1 MGDLGEW
8 LTRIGLSEYIAVFE
22 ENGVDLRSL
31 GDLSEDDLKELDVKL
46 GHRRL
51 IQRMVADQN
60 PADLSP
66 ANAVTVSQ
74 STPPS
79 GEADR
84 RQLTIMFA
92 DLVGST
98 QLSTELEPEDLR
110 ELNRQFQE
118 AASAAI
124 EQFGGFVA
132 RYMGDGV
139 LAYFGYPQA
148 HEDDAERA
156 VRSALE
162 LTERLSSLEVSTSAL
177 MRVGIATGQVIVGDI
192 IGDGASQESAVTGE
206 TPNLAARLQSVAE
219 PGTLVIDKVTH
230 SIVAS
235 AFETAPHTSSLKG
248 FASPVPYW
256 EVVSERKTETRFE
269 ARGAPLGT
277 FVGRSHELGLLLE
290 RWEAAVTGDGQ
301 VALVYGEPGLG
312 KSRLS
317 EELHHRIGQGHAH
330 LRLRYQRSPFHTVS
344 PFYPIVQHLD
354 RAAGIEAT
362 NTETERLDKIERMV
376 ISGDNEIHALIAE
389 LLSVPYESRYPR
401 LQLTAAVQKQRTV
414 QALVGQ
420 LLELANDQ
428 PVLFVFE
435 DAHWVDPSTHDLIRE
450 TIIATAD
457 VPVMIVITH
466 RPGWLSGIAE
476 QPRVLTLPLSRLVT
490 RQAAHL
496 AGLVAERSIPDDV
509 IREIVERAEGIP
521 LFVEELTKSM
531 MERGLAPGQVNV
543 PATLQASLTERF
555 DRLGSAKDTAQA
567 AAVIGREFELG
578 MLTDVVERPI
588 EDLTTALGAMVAAGL
603 IHEGGTFGDDRYIW
617 KHALV
622 QDVAY
627 ASLLR
632 DQRRALHLRTA
643 RALEARR
650 NQGTVVEPA
659 LLAHHYR
666 GAGKPG
672 EAARHWLIAAQSSLA
687 RAASEEIIAQAR
699 NALSD
704 LEELDDATDT
714 STARSEAHTLI
725 GEAMMGKHGFAS
737 REVRESLETALEL
750 AREARDLGAEFE
762 ALRAAG
768 PLQLSTIGGA
778 GSLESASRMLDISE
792 ILADDKKRPISL
804 WTAGTAHFM
813 LGAYKNAEKE
823 LESARS
829 LVNDSEYSQVPTTG
843 GADLRIPLC
852 GYLAYALSL
861 SGNIDRAKLIVAEG
875 LRIAETQSHPLTLAW
890 ALAVS
895 GRVLIVQGEHSDAE
909 DVLNEAITLCDK
921 HGLLQRKGHA
931 LALRGRMF
939 VRSERPD
946 AALPDIEEALKLWRQ
961 GGTVFHTT
969 EYLADGASA
978 HLELGNDAIALR
990 WLNEALEVERSVGEM
1005 FNSTERLRLLARY
1018 QLRHAERKI
1027 AAETLE
1033 NAIAL
1038 AHQQGAKLLELRAY
1052 CDLLREHEFTLQG
1065 RSVRQRLSQCVD
1077 ACVAGGGDTPE
1088 ILEAH
1093 SLLH

>member
-1 MGDLGEW
+1 M
-8 LTRIGLSEYIAVFE
+8 
-22 ENGVDLRSL
+22 
-31 GDLSEDDLKELDVKL
+31 
-46 GHRRL
+46 
-51 IQRMVADQN
+51 
-60 PADLSP
+60 
-66 ANAVTVSQ
+66 
-74 STPPS
+74 
-79 GEADR
+79 
-84 RQLTIMFA
+84 
-92 DLVGST
+92 
-98 QLSTELEPEDLR
+98 
-110 ELNRQFQE
+110 
-118 AASAAI
+118 
-124 EQFGGFVA
+124 
-132 RYMGDGV
+132 
-139 LAYFGYPQA
+139 
-148 HEDDAERA
+148 
-156 VRSALE
+156 
-162 LTERLSSLEVSTSAL
+162 
-177 MRVGIATGQVIVGDI
+177 
-192 IGDGASQESAVTGE
+192 
-206 TPNLAARLQSVAE
+206 
-219 PGTLVIDKVTH
+219 
-230 SIVAS
+230 
-235 AFETAPHTSSLKG
+235 
-248 FASPVPYW
+248 
-256 EVVSERKTETRFE
+256 
-269 ARGAPLGT
+269 
-277 FVGRSHELGLLLE
+277 
-290 RWEAAVTGDGQ
+290 
-301 VALVYGEPGLG
+301 
-312 KSRLS
+312 
-317 EELHHRIGQGHAH
+317 
-330 LRLRYQRSPFHTVS
+330 
-344 PFYPIVQHLD
+344 
-354 RAAGIEAT
+354 
-362 NTETERLDKIERMV
+362 
-376 ISGDNEIHALIAE
+376 
-389 LLSVPYESRYPR
+389 
-401 LQLTAAVQKQRTV
+401 
-414 QALVGQ
+414 
-420 LLELANDQ
+420 
-428 PVLFVFE
+428 
-435 DAHWVDPSTHDLIRE
+435 
-450 TIIATAD
+450 ATAD
-457 VPVMIVITH
+457 VPVMITITH
-466 RPGWLSGIAE
+466 RPGWVSGIPE

-555 DRLGSAKDTAQA
+555 DRLGPAKDTAQA

-578 MLTDVVERPI
+578 MLTNVVHRPN
-588 EDLTTALGAMVAAGL
+588 EDLTTALDAMVAAGL
-603 IHEGGTFGDDRYIW
+603 IHEGGTLGGGRYVW

-643 RALEARR
+643 LVLEERR

-659 LLAHHYR
+659 LMAHHYR

-704 LEELDDATDT
+704 LEELDDGTNT
-714 STARSEAHTLI
+714 SAARSEAHTLI
-725 GEAMMGKHGFAS
+725 GEAMMGKRGFAS

-778 GSLESASRMLDISE
+778 GTLEGASRMLEISE
-792 ILADDKKRPISL
+792 ILADDKKQPISL

-823 LESARS
+823 LESARN

-861 SGNIDRAKLIVAEG
+861 SGNVDRAKLIVAEG

-895 GRVLIVQGEHSDAE
+895 GRVLIVQGESSDAE

-939 VRSERPD
+939 VRSGRPHE
-946 AALPDIEEALKLWRQ
+946 ALPDIEEGLKLWRQ

-969 EYLADGASA
+969 EYLADGASV
-978 HLELGNDAIALR
+978 HLKLGNDAIALQ

-1005 FNSTERLRLLARY
+1005 FNSAERLRLLARY
-1018 QLRHAERKI
+1018 QLRNDDRNI

-1033 NAIAL
+1033 DAITL
-1038 AHQQGAKLLELRAY
+1038 AHKQGAKLLELRAY
-1052 CDLLREHEFTLQG
+1052 CDLLRDHEFTLQDT
-1065 RSVRQRLSQCVD
+1065 SVRQRLSQCVD
-1077 ACVAGGGDTPE
+1077 ACAAGGGGRTPE